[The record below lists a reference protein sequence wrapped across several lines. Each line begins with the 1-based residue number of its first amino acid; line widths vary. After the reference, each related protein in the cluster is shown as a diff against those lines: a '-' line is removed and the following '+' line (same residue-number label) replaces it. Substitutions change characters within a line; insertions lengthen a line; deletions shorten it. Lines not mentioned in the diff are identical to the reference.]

1 MFSSYSSVCGAQKAI
16 VSIPHLNEKCWV
28 GGTVALCLAA
38 LLHARAG
45 MYPGSH
51 ALSFTHSLADPACCL
66 PLQLGPEKL
75 LLHFTDIL
83 PRRERGGKGKGR
95 RDSFCFCLFRF

>member
-1 MFSSYSSVCGAQKAI
+1 MFSSYNSVCGAQKAI
-16 VSIPHLNEKCWV
+16 VSIPHLNEKPWP

-51 ALSFTHSLADPACCL
+51 ALSFTHSLADPARRL
-66 PLQLGPEKL
+66 PLQLDPEKL
-75 LLHFTDIL
+75 LPRLHKKIC
-83 PRRERGGKGKGR
+83 PGKSREERGKGDGVH
-95 RDSFCFCLFRF
+95 FVLFI